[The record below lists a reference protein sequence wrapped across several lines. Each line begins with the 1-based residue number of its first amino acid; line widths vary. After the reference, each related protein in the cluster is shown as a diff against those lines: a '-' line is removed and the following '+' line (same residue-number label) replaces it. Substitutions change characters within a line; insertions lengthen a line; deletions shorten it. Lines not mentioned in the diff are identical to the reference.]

1 MIKDV
6 YKDGNIFH
14 IDEET
19 KENHVHTDKH
29 DDVMNCDRCTSMMD
43 YYVDVERGK

>member
-29 DDVMNCDRCTSMMD
+29 DDVMKCERCCEMGDILADMES
-43 YYVDVERGK
+43 GK